1 MIRPHTRPCDD
12 CGRPIDADRMAYEV
26 AIDARTERTDVR
38 GRYCPCCARAV
49 RRRRRFG
56 AVDQAALEAAGDLL
70 ERLAG
75 EAVRVT
81 WLQGDERR
89 WAVLARRRAG
99 RRATTNEA
107 LISGP
112 A

>member
-12 CGRPIDADRMAYEV
+12 CGRPTAADRLAYEV
-26 AIDARTERTDVR
+26 VIDARTERPDVR
-38 GRYCPCCARAV
+38 GRYCPCCARDR

-56 AVDQAALEAAGDLL
+56 AVDEAALEAAGDLL

-75 EAVRVT
+75 EAVRVI

-99 RRATTNEA
+99 RRATTGAA
-107 LISGP
+107 LCSGP